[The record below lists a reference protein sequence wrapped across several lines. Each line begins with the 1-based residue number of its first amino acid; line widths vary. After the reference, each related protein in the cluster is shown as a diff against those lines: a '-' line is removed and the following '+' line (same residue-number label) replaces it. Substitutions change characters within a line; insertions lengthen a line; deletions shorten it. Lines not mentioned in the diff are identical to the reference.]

1 MLCVYVFCFSFS
13 MHKTVRP
20 ADTDKV
26 ANLAQDPKSL
36 GIAAIEEN
44 AWLHIN
50 VQYKV
55 FDINTF
61 VNILCDTI

>member
-1 MLCVYVFCFSFS
+1 